1 MNKQLIL
8 VEFRNCSPFI
18 YEIVSDK
25 PITLDSVVKY
35 FIDTEDFNDERDSIT
50 FVDSVT
56 QIKL

>member
-35 FIDTEDFNDERDSIT
+35 FIDTEDFNDERDNIT

>member
-1 MNKQLIL
+1 MNKQLVL

-35 FIDTEDFNDERDSIT
+35 FIDTEDFNDERDNIT

>member
-35 FIDTEDFNDERDSIT
+35 FIDTEDFNDERDNIT

-56 QIKL
+56 QIKI